1 MASPRTVSVTVLLDT
16 TLAVEDAGAVSA
28 LADVVRAC
36 PGAEP
41 MVDGLRDGGW
51 RMEGSAQG
59 DAEPGWLSVRFSKKF
74 TGATPIIACENAR
87 GCGVLDE
94 HGPVFD
100 WTPDDDDDED
110 GAWDRW
116 DGEL

>member
-16 TLAVEDAGAVSA
+16 TLAVEDSGAVGA
-28 LADVVRAC
+28 FADVVRAC

-41 MVDGLRDGGW
+41 TLAGLRDGGW
-51 RMEGSAQG
+51 QIDGPAQA
-59 DAEPGWLSVRFSKKF
+59 DAELGCLAVSFCKEF
-74 TGATPIIACENAR
+74 TGASPISACENAR
-87 GCGVLDE
+87 DCGVLDE

-100 WTPDDDDDED
+100 WTPDNDHDD
-110 GAWDRW
+110 GAWDYW

>member
-16 TLAVEDAGAVSA
+16 TLAVEQAGAVSVFD
-28 LADVVRAC
+28 DVVRAC
-36 PGAEP
+36 PGAGHTLA
-41 MVDGLRDGGW
+41 GLRDGGW
-51 RMEGSAQG
+51 RMAGPARA
-59 DAEPGWLSVRFSKKF
+59 DAELGGLAVSFCKEF
-74 TGATPIIACENAR
+74 TGATPISACENAR
-87 GCGVLDE
+87 DCGVLDE

-100 WTPDDDDDED
+100 WTPDDDHDD